1 MNKSFD
7 FDKKER
13 NTPYTTPDGFFDKLE
28 VDVWKQVKDEF
39 VDVQTNS
46 DNIQAISSKKAY
58 FYKVSK
64 LRLLI
69 GSAMAVA
76 ASVVLAFVINI
87 KSPQQKMYTVSDV
100 DQAFC
105 QLSADDQ
112 SFLLSVY
119 QDDVFINE

>member
-1 MNKSFD
+1 MNKIFD

-13 NTPYTTPDGFFDKLE
+13 KIPYTTPDGFFDKLE
-28 VDVWKQVKDEF
+28 TDVWKQVKDEL
-39 VDVQTNS
+39 VDVRTNG
-46 DNIQAISSKKAY
+46 DTIQSKKT
-58 FYKVSK
+58 FLCKVSK
-64 LRLLI
+64 WRLLI

-100 DQAFC
+100 DKAFC

>member
-7 FDKKER
+7 FDKKEWKI
-13 NTPYTTPDGFFDKLE
+13 PYTTPDGFFDKLE
-28 VDVWKQVKDEF
+28 TDVWKQVKNEF
-39 VDVQTNS
+39 VDAQANGDT
-46 DNIQAISSKKAY
+46 IQSKKTSLC
-58 FYKVSK
+58 KVSK

-87 KSPQQKMYTVSDV
+87 TSPQQKMYTVSDV

-105 QLSADDQ
+105 QLSTDDQ